1 MFLTTADKKITE
13 EYLLKGYV
21 IRPVANQEALNSIT
35 SDIIGLSKKK
45 LGLDSVIES
54 HSWLNSIHE
63 KIPVNDLNTFRLDL
77 MNGINAKSEFRQ
89 QYFELA
95 RPYLESLVGNE
106 LAMQLRISL
115 SIQLPQDDSSLLPI
129 HSDTWSGDSPFEV
142 VVWVPL
148 VDCYETKS
156 MYILPPQENKKITQ
170 NLLNYSGKNSE
181 TLYQSISK
189 EVTMLEVRYG
199 EVLIFNQ
206 NLPHGNRINKETET
220 RWSMNCRYKGIF
232 TPYND
237 KKIGEF
243 FEPITLRASSLVG
256 MSYNYPKTS

>member
-1 MFLTTADKKITE
+1 MFLTPEDQKITE
-13 EYLLKGYV
+13 EYLLKGHV
-21 IRPVANQEALNSIT
+21 IRPVANKKALDSIR
-35 SDIIGLSKKK
+35 SDIVKLSKKK
-45 LGLDSVIES
+45 IGLNSEVES
-54 HSWLNSIHE
+54 SSWLNSIHE
-63 KIPVNDLNTFRLDL
+63 KVPVNELNNFRIDLI
-77 MNGINAKSEFRQ
+77 NGINAESEFRQ
-89 QYFELA
+89 QFFELA

-148 VDCYETKS
+148 VDCYGTKT
-156 MYILPPQENKKITQ
+156 MYLLPSQENKKLTQ
-170 NLLNYSGKNSE
+170 NLVNHSGKNSE
-181 TLYQSISK
+181 TLYQSIAK
-189 EVTMLEVRYG
+189 EVIMLEVRYG

-206 NLPHGNRINKETET
+206 NLPHGNRVNKETET

-237 KKIGEF
+237 KKLGEF
-243 FEPITLRASSLVG
+243 FEPITLRASSLNG
-256 MSYNYPKTS
+256 MSYQYPKTS